1 MYMYNGRAV
10 RDTPVAMVDP
20 DTGRVHCTPE
30 GIVQAQANH
39 TRTLG
44 SQAAFAAAK
53 PQFDV
58 EWFEEVTASV
68 AACREAAAARE
79 PAAGPGTLDA
89 PISGTEIHDA
99 LLTLK
104 NGTAPSPVS
113 QIPNELL
120 NIIIIIIIIISI
132 IIIIIII
139 VTQD

>member
-1 MYMYNGRAV
+1 
-10 RDTPVAMVDP
+10 
-20 DTGRVHCTPE
+20 VHCTPE

-44 SQAAFAAAK
+44 SKAAFAAAN
-53 PQFDV
+53 PQFDG

-68 AACREAAAARE
+68 ASCREVAAAEE

-89 PISGTEIHDA
+89 PISCAEIHDA

-113 QIPNELL
+113 RIPNELL
-120 NIIIIIIIIISI
+120 KYGGGA
-132 IIIIIII
+132 I
-139 VTQD
+139 VEPGLDDSQRRHVLAAVGHLLKVGGLTDAGA